1 MYLSE
6 LHGILR
12 ATLQDITW
20 TPSTKDEDN
29 FRQVLSAA
37 LSRRASPYTV
47 EIPSTRSGAGD
58 IQVAGRRIEIKYASR
73 SKQVALSKLVEDW
86 DSMLCGE
93 TDFCIVSIRTERDPS
108 DDHLDTCITPAV
120 ITPTTVPTTLPRT
133 ATGYCDI
140 GMFLPAV
147 SMELR
152 QLSQAGAKGRPK
164 FRYLPFEDAPAITR
178 SCFLRTRDALL
189 HVDTIGSR
197 EDGLISFLYKRS
209 TRVAIRGEAQLVWS
223 DLHFSVDPKL
233 ITPTNPPPNA
243 PLVARHAKVTVDVP
257 TQKKVGN
264 APLQSMPAEAA
275 VSMFDLR

>member
-1 MYLSE
+1 MYRCE
-6 LHGILR
+6 LHTILR
-12 ATLQDITW
+12 ETLQDITW

-93 TDFCIVSIRTERDPS
+93 TDFCIVSIRPERDPS
-108 DDHLDTCITPAV
+108 DDHLDSCITPAV
-120 ITPTTVPTTLPRT
+120 ITPTAVPATLQRMS
-133 ATGYCDI
+133 TGYCDI

-147 SMELR
+147 STELR
-152 QLSQAGAKGRPK
+152 QLSQAGAKGRPV
-164 FRYLPFEDAPAITR
+164 FRYLPFEAAPAITR

-197 EDGLISFLYKRS
+197 EDGLISFLYKKAACA
-209 TRVAIRGEAQLVWS
+209 VIRDEAQLTWR
-223 DLHFSVDPKL
+223 DLRLGVDLKL
-233 ITPTNPPPNA
+233 LALMKTAPHA
-243 PLVARHAKVTVDVP
+243 PLVARHAMVTVDVP
-257 TQKKVGN
+257 THKKVGS
-264 APLQSMPAEAA
+264 APLLSLPTEAD
-275 VSMFDLR
+275 VSLFDLR